1 MLLLL
6 LAVVA
11 VFAPDPAAQFVWDD
25 VELIGNNAFVT
36 DWANLPTIVWVT
48 LGYTAIFASA
58 VSIVLL
64 QFASL
69 RLPASKVM
77 AYTYL
82 TPTWVIGWEFFLGN
96 GLPTVFV
103 LGGVMLTVLAL
114 GLLLKDEG

>member
-1 MLLLL
+1 
-6 LAVVA
+6 
-11 VFAPDPAAQFVWDD
+11 
-25 VELIGNNAFVT
+25 
-36 DWANLPTIVWVT
+36 
-48 LGYTAIFASA
+48 
-58 VSIVLL
+58 
-64 QFASL
+64 
-69 RLPASKVM
+69 M